1 MGDVS
6 RSRRRRL
13 HKWSAV
19 SRCCLGR
26 TQLEVYRRSHRL
38 SLTPRRGLVIR
49 VSVALLAL
57 TSVVVIAASPAVRFA
72 AAGTTIGV
80 VQSFGGANSRLGSS
94 VSVSPASATAPGD
107 LLVATIRDRDLQGY
121 EGVTAVTDSAGNM
134 WAPANRFTQGVQ
146 ADEETWYAAAAAS
159 IGTGGRVTVT
169 MSGTAAIAVTVLEVA
184 GASPAPL
191 DNVAGVGG
199 TGTHAS
205 IGVAA
210 ASPDDIVIADAGWN
224 TNVSP
229 GAHTQAFTTTPIEQ
243 STVHSSM
250 TGEQAA
256 WAVVG
261 SNGTQIYSTLLSAS
275 VVWTA
280 SMVTFHA
287 AAPAPPT
294 PTPSATANGT
304 PTPTATPTPT
314 PSPTPTPTATPS
326 PTATPTPPG
335 VPVVH
340 VRGNQLVDQNGNSV
354 RMLGVNRSG
363 AEYACAEG
371 WGLFDG
377 PTDTDAAIA
386 AMRTWDINTVRL
398 PLNEDC
404 WLGING
410 VLPQYGGANYQNAI
424 VDYVNRLNA
433 HGILV
438 ILNLHFSAPG
448 TTIPDNQWPMADED
462 HSPAFWA
469 SVATVF
475 QNNHSVVFDL
485 FNEPNPDGGKD
496 STAAWSCVLD
506 GGTCSGIS
514 YMTAGMQ
521 QLVSVVRA
529 TGATQPLLIAGP
541 QYAGDLDAWLQYEPV
556 DPINQLIASVHIYE
570 PQYAPCASVTCWN
583 TVMAPLAAVVPIE
596 IGELGSKNCTAT
608 SITPLLDFA
617 DAHGIGYTAWA
628 WNVGSCTAEPS
639 LITDYNGTPSQTFG
653 QGFHDHMLA
662 IAGG

>member
-1 MGDVS
+1 M
-6 RSRRRRL
+6 
-13 HKWSAV
+13 
-19 SRCCLGR
+19 
-26 TQLEVYRRSHRL
+26 
-38 SLTPRRGLVIR
+38 
-49 VSVALLAL
+49 
-57 TSVVVIAASPAVRFA
+57 SVVMITAPPGVRFA
-72 AAGTTIGV
+72 AAGTTFGV
-80 VQSFGGANSRLGSS
+80 VQSFGGATSKLGSAI
-94 VSVSPASATAPGD
+94 SVSPASATAPGD
-107 LLVATIRDRDLQGY
+107 LLIATIRGRDLQGH
-121 EGVTAVTDSAGNM
+121 VVVSAVTDSAGDL
-134 WAPANRFTQGVQ
+134 WAPATRINQGVQ
-146 ADEETWYAAAAAS
+146 ADAETWYTADAAS
-159 IGTGGRVTVT
+159 IGAGGRVIVT

-184 GASPAPL
+184 GTSPAPP
-191 DNVAGVGG
+191 DNAASVAD
-199 TGTHAS
+199 TGTHAA
-205 IGVAA
+205 IGVAV
-210 ASPDDIVIADAGWN
+210 ASPDDIVIADVGWN
-224 TNVSP
+224 ANVSP
-229 GAHTQAFTTTPIEQ
+229 GTHTQAFTTTPIEQ

-256 WAVVG
+256 WAVV
-261 SNGTQIYSTLLSAS
+261 STSGTQSYGTLLSAP

-280 SMVTFHA
+280 SIITFHA
-287 AAPAPPT
+287 AGAAP
-294 PTPSATANGT
+294 
-304 PTPTATPTPT
+304 
-314 PSPTPTPTATPS
+314 PTPTPTATATPTANPTATPTTTPTAVPTPSTTPS
-326 PTATPTPPG
+326 PTATPAPTGAPL
-335 VPVVH
+335 VH
-340 VRGNQLVDQNGNSV
+340 VRGNQLVDQNGNVV

-410 VLPQYGGANYQNAI
+410 VLPQYGGVNYQNAI

-438 ILNLHFSAPG
+438 VLNLHFSAPG

-462 HSPAFWA
+462 HSPAFWT

-475 QNNHSVVFDL
+475 HNNQSVVFDL

-506 GGTCSGIS
+506 GGICAGIS
-514 YMTAGMQ
+514 YETAGMQ
-521 QLVSVVRA
+521 QLVNVVRA

-556 DPINQLIASVHIYE
+556 DPVNQLIASVHIYE
-570 PQYAPCASVTCWN
+570 PDYAPCASVTCWN
-583 TVMAPLAAVVPIE
+583 TVMAPLATVVPVE